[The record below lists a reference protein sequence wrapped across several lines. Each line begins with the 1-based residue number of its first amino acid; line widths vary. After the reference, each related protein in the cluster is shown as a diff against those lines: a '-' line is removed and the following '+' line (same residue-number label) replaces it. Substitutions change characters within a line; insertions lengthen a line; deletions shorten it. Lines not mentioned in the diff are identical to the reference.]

1 MRPLSVKKSESVEAG
16 EAKFGVPPLGGTALI
31 SRHVGGGYLW
41 RQLNQKQREE
51 LLEWR
56 KARGY
61 PWHSPPHRPNFGHL
75 RFLVSAACY
84 EHRHYIGHSL
94 ARMDN
99 FAGNL
104 LAVLAAHANQTF
116 AWRMLPNHHHALV

>member
-1 MRPLSVKKSESVEAG
+1 LEFRLQAVCRYAEIMSA
-16 EAKFGVPPLGGTALI
+16 A
-31 SRHVGGGYLW
+31 GYLW

-56 KARGY
+56 KMRGY

-94 ARMDN
+94 PRIDN
-99 FAGNL
+99 FAGDV

-116 AWRMLPNHHHALV
+116 AWCVLPKSLPCCR